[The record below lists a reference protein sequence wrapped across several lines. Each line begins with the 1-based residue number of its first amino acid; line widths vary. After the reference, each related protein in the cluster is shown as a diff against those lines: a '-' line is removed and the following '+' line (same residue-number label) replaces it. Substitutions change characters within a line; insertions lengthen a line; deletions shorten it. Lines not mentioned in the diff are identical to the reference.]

1 MIFISLLFVFQMEYR
16 IGEWNTQGDF
26 IYSGNW
32 LDRDILCHDPGDH
45 IFQMYVFTKSP
56 KNLDSDDSIR
66 NRGSVHNY
74 IYIKSQGAFSFIIQ
88 NGRSNLFYFSGV
100 YGMSDFSPTSS
111 V

>member
-1 MIFISLLFVFQMEYR
+1 MIFISLLFVSR
-16 IGEWNTQGDF
+16 WNTELGNGIHKGIF

-32 LDRDILCHDPGDH
+32 LDCDILCHDPGDH
-45 IFQMYVFTKSP
+45 IFQMCCFNKSP

-88 NGRSNLFYFSGV
+88 NGRSNLFIFPAFMDV
-100 YGMSDFSPTSS
+100 
-111 V
+111 